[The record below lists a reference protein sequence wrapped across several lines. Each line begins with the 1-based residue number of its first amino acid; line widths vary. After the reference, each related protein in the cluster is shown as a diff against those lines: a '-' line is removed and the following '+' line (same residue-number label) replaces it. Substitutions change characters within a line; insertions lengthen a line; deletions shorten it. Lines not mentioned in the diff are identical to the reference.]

1 MDMNKSLKREKKK
14 KKKTIAGPITNDRR
28 LVNTKIP

>member
-14 KKKTIAGPITNDRR
+14 KKTIAGPIANDRR

>member
-14 KKKTIAGPITNDRR
+14 NIAGPIANDRR

>member
-14 KKKTIAGPITNDRR
+14 KNIAGPIANDRR